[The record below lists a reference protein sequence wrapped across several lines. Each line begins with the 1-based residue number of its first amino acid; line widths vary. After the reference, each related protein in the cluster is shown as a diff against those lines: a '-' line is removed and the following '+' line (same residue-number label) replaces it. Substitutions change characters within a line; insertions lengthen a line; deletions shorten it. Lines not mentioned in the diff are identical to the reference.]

1 MSCFGGA
8 AAAAERQGHVGVRGA
23 SPAKA
28 DDVTRGFSAMSP
40 GRAATIRKAAGDS
53 ALVLGRCC
61 IELTA
66 GVCRKCAGRASNKNA
81 EVLGVPGHAVATLA
95 AAVCRRIPEE
105 TANLAVEASG
115 VYGHTVAK
123 LAADCCR
130 SGEGTVDHTP
140 EVSGVPGQGG
150 VSLSSNIVCRTLVGE
165 VSRKR
170 YDEAWG
176 VPGYGGVRLGGSVGR
191 RAACAVAFAS
201 RDTKLEGDPGKVG
214 IKVEVDGRKDAPARG
229 RRFGDEWQGG
239 LHPPW
244 R

>member
-1 MSCFGGA
+1 
-8 AAAAERQGHVGVRGA
+8 
-23 SPAKA
+23 
-28 DDVTRGFSAMSP
+28 MSP
-40 GRAATIRKAAGDS
+40 GRTATIRKAAADS
-53 ALVLGRCC
+53 TLVLGRCC
-61 IELTA
+61 VELTA
-66 GVCRKCAGRASNKNA
+66 GVCRRCAGRASNKNA
-81 EVLGVPGHAVATLA
+81 EVPGVPGHAVASLA
-95 AAVCRRIPEE
+95 AAVCREIHEGA
-105 TANLAVEASG
+105 ANLAVEAPG

-123 LAADCCR
+123 LAANCCR

-150 VSLSSNIVCRTLVGE
+150 VSLSSNVVCRTLVGE

-176 VPGYGGVRLGGSVGR
+176 VPGYGGVKLGGSVGR
-191 RAACAVAFAS
+191 RAAGAVAFAS

-214 IKVEVDGRKDAPARG
+214 VKLEDDGRKDAPARG

-239 LHPPW
+239 PHPPW